1 MNSGGNICDD
11 NSRGL
16 KAEIIQSHACIF
28 FKILYFNH
36 YVNLE
41 NKRRKKC
48 QKAQ

>member
-1 MNSGGNICDD
+1 MIPGGNICDD
-11 NSRGL
+11 NSSGQ
-16 KAEIIQSHACIF
+16 EVDFIQSPACIS

-41 NKRRKKC
+41 NKRREIC